1 MIQNKMDFS
10 MYINKFFTYLL
21 AILALSGCTVG
32 NYVGDSDWSVS
43 DDAFVGT
50 PADLKQIQTSNVYGT
65 YEDDINHR
73 IAVLLPLS
81 GTNAQI
87 GKSIRQSVELAVL
100 ERKTPDISV
109 SFYDTYGN
117 MNDAA
122 TNALATNPDII
133 IGPLF
138 AQNAHILKKNKLS
151 ETPVLSLTSD
161 ANAVGDGVMS
171 MALMPTN
178 GVEEIVKQ
186 IKSDDIKNFIIIAPD
201 TNSGRMMAG
210 TAKIAANAY
219 EMPLIGIFYYTEKDS
234 DSIKNAA
241 LSASMYNTRTAAHTR
256 ARQVISDVLT
266 NETLS
271 PIEKS
276 NLYTQLEK
284 LEKTETVGN
293 VPFDGVLF
301 LGNGDDTKA
310 LASFLRYYNVGA
322 RDAAFYGTT
331 MWDGSDIASDY
342 TLSGA
347 KYATLP
353 ATNTEFATT
362 YEQVYGIAPNRLAG
376 FGYDATNFAIGMI
389 HSNKSNSE
397 YLLSPSGYIGT
408 DGIFRIKQNGSNERA
423 LRIMQ
428 LNGSGTPS
436 EIRPAQTNFI
446 TPIYSI
452 DPTEITPASAME
464 LETIGIDPDDYIRLP
479 ERFRDKYRSKTIGA
493 NIKTKTT
500 PIQENIVTVESDNT
514 VIKPAEFESAKQES
528 VKRTYIDEYEIIE
541 D

>member
-1 MIQNKMDFS
+1 
-10 MYINKFFTYLL
+10 MYINKIFTYLL
-21 AILALSGCTVG
+21 TAFVLTGCAVDT
-32 NYVGDSDWSVS
+32 YMGDGDWSVP
-43 DDAFVGT
+43 DNAIVGNPTKLTT
-50 PADLKQIQTSNVYGT
+50 PQTLGMYGT
-65 YEDDINHR
+65 HGDDKPHQ

-81 GTNAQI
+81 GANAQI
-87 GKSIRQSVELAVL
+87 GKTIRKSVELA
-100 ERKTPDISV
+100 TIQSNANNISV
-109 SFYDTYGN
+109 SFYDTFG
-117 MNDAA
+117 DARSNIA
-122 TNALATNPDII
+122 QAISTNPDII

-138 AQNAHILKKNKLS
+138 AQDAHILRNTKPSQTPALS
-151 ETPVLSLTSD
+151 FTSD
-161 ANAVGDGVMS
+161 ANAVGDGVMT
-171 MALMPTN
+171 MAMLPAN

-186 IKSDDIKNFIIIAPD
+186 IKTDDIKKFIIIAPD
-201 TNSGRMMAG
+201 TNSGHMMASV
-210 TAKIAANAY
+210 AQSASDIY
-219 EMPLIGIFYYTEKDS
+219 EMPLVGIFFYTEKDS
-234 DSIKNAA
+234 DSIKNTA

-266 NETLS
+266 NERLT

-276 NLYTQLEK
+276 NLHTQLEK
-284 LEKTETVGN
+284 LEKTETVGS
-293 VPFDGVLF
+293 VPFDGILF

-362 YEQVYGIAPNRLAG
+362 YEQVYGVAPNRLAG
-376 FGYDATNFAIGMI
+376 FGYDATNMAINMVFSDQT
-389 HSNKSNSE
+389 HAQ
-397 YLLSPSGYIGT
+397 YLLSPGGYIGT
-408 DGIFRIKQNGSNERA
+408 DGIFRINPNGTNDRA

-452 DPTEITPASAME
+452 NPNKISATDAMS
-464 LETIGIDPDDYIRLP
+464 LNTNGIDPDDYIRLP

-493 NIKTKTT
+493 DTT
-500 PIQENIVTVESDNT
+500 YENIQPASENVITVQSDNT
-514 VIKPAEFESAKQES
+514 VIKPAEFDSAKQES